1 MNRCVYRR
9 ETSDWI
15 ERERKVKIC
24 SSYVNMAKQV
34 SSKII
39 ISLPLRW
46 SVLLFLISSLLVLV
60 TFFAPLTSG
69 VLGRRV
75 AIEKNCSKM
84 NESKKKFAALSR
96 VNHARLRDNNDTEK
110 LLTNIIIE
118 EGKIVQYK
126 IRLSFSLSR
135 SLLILLL
142 LLTFSLS
149 LFFSLLLFCLRGW
162 CVCVCRK
169 KTTMHTTIMRE
180 KNTMMMKKK
189 NNCTICF
196 YVYTSNGLSCEKQ
209 KERTREFF
217 FLFLFAFLTCYPCML
232 SQKEK

>member
-1 MNRCVYRR
+1 
-9 ETSDWI
+9 
-15 ERERKVKIC
+15 
-24 SSYVNMAKQV
+24 
-34 SSKII
+34 
-39 ISLPLRW
+39 
-46 SVLLFLISSLLVLV
+46 
-60 TFFAPLTSG
+60 
-69 VLGRRV
+69 
-75 AIEKNCSKM
+75 M
-84 NESKKKFAALSR
+84 NELKKKFAALSR
-96 VNHARLRDNNDTEK
+96 VNHARLRENNDTEK

-126 IRLSFSLSR
+126 IRLSFSLSQ

-149 LFFSLLLFCLRGW
+149 LSRFLFFSPSLLSKSL
-162 CVCVCRK
+162 VCVCAYRK

-217 FLFLFAFLTCYPCML
+217 FLFLFVFLTCYPCML
-232 SQKEK
+232 SKKEK